1 MLLKE
6 KRDSNHEW
14 EEKVH
19 RKKLAEKAKTLQD
32 LDSGRFVRACVTKY
46 FVSVDTIVNL
56 KKNKSKIISSISEFT
71 SLS

>member
-19 RKKLAEKAKTLQD
+19 RKTLAEKAKALQD
-32 LDSGRFVRACVTKY
+32 LDNGMFVRACVAKY
-46 FVSVDTIVNL
+46 FVFVSTIINW
-56 KKNKSKIISSISEFT
+56 KKNKSDIISFIFEFT
-71 SLS
+71 SLF